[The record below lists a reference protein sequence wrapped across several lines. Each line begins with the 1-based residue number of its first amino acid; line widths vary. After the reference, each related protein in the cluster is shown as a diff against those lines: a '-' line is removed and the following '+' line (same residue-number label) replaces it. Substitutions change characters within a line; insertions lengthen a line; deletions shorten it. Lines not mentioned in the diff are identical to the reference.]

1 MDTPST
7 SPGTPEHR
15 SGVLQDVRSLAHEL
29 RGLFHAHVG
38 LAALET
44 RQAGES
50 LVWMITLGVM
60 VGGLLL
66 SAWLGLLAV
75 AVLTLIQY
83 EYGVMTSPGAA
94 LLLAVGANLLLAL
107 ILYWA
112 IRRRRTHLQFPATVN
127 SLTPDT
133 EKSS

>member
-1 MDTPST
+1 MD
-7 SPGTPEHR
+7 SPATVPVTPENHP
-15 SGVLQDVRSLAHEL
+15 GMMQEVRSLGREL
-29 RGLFHAHVG
+29 RGLFHDQVS

-50 LVWMITLGVM
+50 LVLMITLGVI

-75 AVLTLIQY
+75 VVLALI
-83 EYGVMTSPGAA
+83 EGGVMTSPGMA

-107 ILYWA
+107 VLGWA
-112 IRRRRTHLQFPATVN
+112 IRRHLPHLQFPATVR

-133 EKSS
+133 EKS

>member
-1 MDTPST
+1 MDASST
-7 SPGTPEHR
+7 STGTSDHR
-15 SGVLQDVRSLAHEL
+15 PGVLQDVRSLAREL
-29 RGLFHAHVG
+29 RGLFHDQVG

-50 LVWMITLGVM
+50 LVWMVILGVM

-66 SAWLGLLAV
+66 SAWLGLLA
-75 AVLTLIQY
+75 AIILTLIDH
-83 EYGVMTSPGAA
+83 GVASPSVA
-94 LLLAVGANLLLAL
+94 LLLAVSANLLLAV
-107 ILYWA
+107 ILGWA
-112 IRRRRTHLQFPATVN
+112 IRRQLPHLQFPATVR

>member
-1 MDTPST
+1 MAASST

-15 SGVLQDVRSLAHEL
+15 PGVLQDVRSLAREL
-29 RGLFHAHVG
+29 RGLFHDQVG

-50 LVWMITLGVM
+50 LVWMITLGVV

-66 SAWLGLLAV
+66 SAWLGLLAAV
-75 AVLTLIQY
+75 VLTLL
-83 EYGVMTSPGAA
+83 ERGVMTSPGAA
-94 LLLAVGANLLLAL
+94 LLLAVGAHLLLAV
-107 ILYWA
+107 ILGWA
-112 IRRRRTHLQFPATVN
+112 IRRQRPHLQFPATVR
-127 SLTPDT
+127 SLAPDT

>member
-1 MDTPST
+1 M
-7 SPGTPEHR
+7 
-15 SGVLQDVRSLAHEL
+15 LQDVRSLAREL
-29 RGLFHAHVG
+29 RKLFHDQVG

-50 LVWMITLGVM
+50 LVWMVTLGVM
-60 VGGLLL
+60 AGGLLL

-75 AVLTLIQY
+75 IVLAPV
-83 EYGVMTSPGAA
+83 ERGVMNPSAA
-94 LLLAVGANLLLAL
+94 LLLALGANLLLAVL
-107 ILYWA
+107 LGWA
-112 IRRRRTHLQFPATVN
+112 IRRQLPRLQFPATVR

>member
-1 MDTPST
+1 MDASST
-7 SPGTPEHR
+7 STGTSDHRPG
-15 SGVLQDVRSLAHEL
+15 VQQDVRSLAREL
-29 RGLFHAHVG
+29 RGLFHDQVG

-50 LVWMITLGVM
+50 LVWMVILGVM

-66 SAWLGLLAV
+66 SAWLGLLA
-75 AVLTLIQY
+75 AIILTLIDH
-83 EYGVMTSPGAA
+83 GVTSPSVA
-94 LLLAVGANLLLAL
+94 LLLAVGANLLLAV
-107 ILYWA
+107 ILGWA
-112 IRRRRTHLQFPATVN
+112 IRRQLPHLQFPATVR

>member
-1 MDTPST
+1 MDASST
-7 SPGTPEHR
+7 STGTSDQRP
-15 SGVLQDVRSLAHEL
+15 GVLQDVRTLAREL
-29 RGLFHAHVG
+29 RGLFHDQVG

-50 LVWMITLGVM
+50 LVWMVILGLM

-66 SAWLGLLAV
+66 SAWLGLLA
-75 AVLTLIQY
+75 AIILTLINH
-83 EYGVMTSPGAA
+83 GVTSPSVA
-94 LLLAVGANLLLAL
+94 LLLAVSANLLLAV
-107 ILYWA
+107 ILGWA
-112 IRRRRTHLQFPATVN
+112 IRRQLPHLQFPATVR

>member
-1 MDTPST
+1 MDTSST
-7 SPGTPEHR
+7 SPGTPGHR
-15 SGVLQDVRSLAHEL
+15 PGVLQDVRSLAREL
-29 RGLFHAHVG
+29 RGLFHDQVG

-50 LVWMITLGVM
+50 LVWMVTLGVV

-75 AVLTLIQY
+75 IVLALI
-83 EYGVMTSPGAA
+83 ERGVTSPGVGI
-94 LLLAVGANLLLAL
+94 LLTVGANLLLAVL
-107 ILYWA
+107 LGWA
-112 IRRRRTHLQFPATVN
+112 IRRRLPHLQFPATVR

-133 EKSS
+133 EKPS

>member
-1 MDTPST
+1 MDASST
-7 SPGTPEHR
+7 STGTSDHR
-15 SGVLQDVRSLAHEL
+15 PGVLQDVRSLAREL
-29 RGLFHAHVG
+29 RGLFHDQVG

-50 LVWMITLGVM
+50 LVWMVILGVM

-66 SAWLGLLAV
+66 SAWLGLLA
-75 AVLTLIQY
+75 AIILTLIDH
-83 EYGVMTSPGAA
+83 GVTSPSVA
-94 LLLAVGANLLLAL
+94 LLLAVGANLLLAV
-107 ILYWA
+107 ILGWA
-112 IRRRRTHLQFPATVN
+112 IRRQLPHLQFPATVR

>member
-1 MDTPST
+1 MDASSTT
-7 SPGTPEHR
+7 SPGTSGQRP
-15 SGVLQDVRSLAHEL
+15 GVLQDVRSLAREL
-29 RGLFHAHVG
+29 RGLFHDQVG

-50 LVWMITLGVM
+50 LVWMIILGVL

-66 SAWLGLLAV
+66 SAWIGLLAAVVV
-75 AVLTLIQY
+75 ALIAG
-83 EYGVMTSPGAA
+83 GVAGPSVAI
-94 LLLAVGANLLLAL
+94 LLAVSANVLLAV
-107 ILYWA
+107 ILGWA
-112 IRRRRTHLQFPATVN
+112 IRSRLPHLQFPATVR

>member
-1 MDTPST
+1 MDASST
-7 SPGTPEHR
+7 STGTSDQRP
-15 SGVLQDVRSLAHEL
+15 GVLQDVRTLAREL
-29 RGLFHAHVG
+29 RGLFHDQVG

-50 LVWMITLGVM
+50 LVWMVILGVM

-66 SAWLGLLAV
+66 SAWLGLLA
-75 AVLTLIQY
+75 AIILTLIDH
-83 EYGVMTSPGAA
+83 GVTSPSVA
-94 LLLAVGANLLLAL
+94 LPLAVGANLLLAV
-107 ILYWA
+107 ILGWA
-112 IRRRRTHLQFPATVN
+112 IRRQLPHLQFPATVR

>member
-1 MDTPST
+1 MDTSST
-7 SPGTPEHR
+7 SPGTPGHR
-15 SGVLQDVRSLAHEL
+15 PGVLQDVRSLAREL
-29 RGLFHAHVG
+29 RGLFHDQVG

-60 VGGLLL
+60 AGGLLL

-75 AVLTLIQY
+75 IVLALV
-83 EYGVMTSPGAA
+83 ERGVMGAGAA
-94 LLLAVGANLLLAL
+94 LLLAVGANLLLAVL
-107 ILYWA
+107 LGWA
-112 IRRRRTHLQFPATVN
+112 IRRRLPHLQFPATVR

-133 EKSS
+133 EKPS

>member
-1 MDTPST
+1 M
-7 SPGTPEHR
+7 
-15 SGVLQDVRSLAHEL
+15 LQDVRSLAREL
-29 RGLFHAHVG
+29 RGLFHDQVG

-60 VGGLLL
+60 AGGLLL

-75 AVLTLIQY
+75 IVLALV
-83 EYGVMTSPGAA
+83 ERGVMGAGAA
-94 LLLAVGANLLLAL
+94 LLVAVGANLLLAVL
-107 ILYWA
+107 LGWA
-112 IRRRRTHLQFPATVN
+112 IRRRLPHLQFPATVR

-133 EKSS
+133 EKPS

>member
-1 MDTPST
+1 MDASST
-7 SPGTPEHR
+7 SPGTSGHR
-15 SGVLQDVRSLAHEL
+15 PGVLQDVRSLAREL
-29 RGLFHAHVG
+29 RGLFHDQVG

-60 VGGLLL
+60 AGGLLL

-75 AVLTLIQY
+75 IVLALV
-83 EYGVMTSPGAA
+83 ERGVMGAGAA
-94 LLLAVGANLLLAL
+94 LLLAVGANLLLAV
-107 ILYWA
+107 ILGWA
-112 IRRRRTHLQFPATVN
+112 IRRRLPHLQFPATVR

-133 EKSS
+133 EKPS

>member
-1 MDTPST
+1 MDAPATF
-7 SPGTPEHR
+7 PGTPEHR
-15 SGVLQDVRSLAHEL
+15 PGVLQEVRSLAREL
-29 RGLFHAHVG
+29 RGLFHDQVG

-50 LVWMITLGVM
+50 LVSMITLGVM

-75 AVLTLIQY
+75 VVLTLI
-83 EYGVMTSPGAA
+83 ERGVMTSTSAA

-107 ILYWA
+107 VLGWA
-112 IRRRRTHLQFPATVN
+112 IRRHLPHLQFPATVR

-133 EKSS
+133 EQSS

>member
-1 MDTPST
+1 MDSSATVPIPPEQH
-7 SPGTPEHR
+7 PGVMQE
-15 SGVLQDVRSLAHEL
+15 VRSLGREL
-29 RGLFHAHVG
+29 RGLVHDQVG

-50 LVWMITLGVM
+50 LVLMITLGVI

-75 AVLTLIQY
+75 VVLVLI
-83 EYGVMTSPGAA
+83 ESGVMTSPSMA
-94 LLLAVGANLLLAL
+94 LLLAVGANLLLAVVL
-107 ILYWA
+107 GWT
-112 IRRRRTHLQFPATVN
+112 IRQHLPRLQFPATVR

-133 EKSS
+133 EES

>member
-1 MDTPST
+1 MDTS
-7 SPGTPEHR
+7 SNASGTPGHR
-15 SGVLQDVRSLAHEL
+15 PGVLQDVRSLAREL
-29 RGLFHAHVG
+29 RGLFHDQVG

-50 LVWMITLGVM
+50 LVWMVTLGVV

-75 AVLTLIQY
+75 IVLALV
-83 EYGVMTSPGAA
+83 ERGVMGAGAA
-94 LLLAVGANLLLAL
+94 LLVAVGANLLLAVL
-107 ILYWA
+107 LGWA
-112 IRRRRTHLQFPATVN
+112 IRRRLPHLQFPATVR

-133 EKSS
+133 EKPS

>member
-1 MDTPST
+1 M
-7 SPGTPEHR
+7 
-15 SGVLQDVRSLAHEL
+15 
-29 RGLFHAHVG
+29 RGLFHDQVG

-50 LVWMITLGVM
+50 LVWMVTLGVM
-60 VGGLLL
+60 AGGLLL

-75 AVLTLIQY
+75 IVLAPV
-83 EYGVMTSPGAA
+83 ERGVMNPSAA
-94 LLLAVGANLLLAL
+94 LLLALGANLLLAVL
-107 ILYWA
+107 LGWA
-112 IRRRRTHLQFPATVN
+112 IRRQLPRLQFPATVR

>member
-1 MDTPST
+1 MDASST
-7 SPGTPEHR
+7 STGTSDQRP
-15 SGVLQDVRSLAHEL
+15 GVLQDVRTLAREL
-29 RGLFHAHVG
+29 RGLFHDQVG

-50 LVWMITLGVM
+50 LVWMVTLGVV

-75 AVLTLIQY
+75 IVLALV
-83 EYGVMTSPGAA
+83 ERGVMNPSAA
-94 LLLAVGANLLLAL
+94 LLLALGANLLLAV
-107 ILYWA
+107 ILGWA
-112 IRRRRTHLQFPATVN
+112 IRRRLPHLQFPATVR

-133 EKSS
+133 EKPS

>member
-1 MDTPST
+1 MDTSST
-7 SPGTPEHR
+7 SPGTPGHR
-15 SGVLQDVRSLAHEL
+15 PGVLQDVRSLAREL
-29 RGLFHAHVG
+29 RGLFHDQVG

-60 VGGLLL
+60 AGGLLL

-75 AVLTLIQY
+75 IVLALV
-83 EYGVMTSPGAA
+83 ERGVMGAGAA
-94 LLLAVGANLLLAL
+94 LLVAVGANLLLAVL
-107 ILYWA
+107 LGWA
-112 IRRRRTHLQFPATVN
+112 IRRRLPHLQFPATVR

-133 EKSS
+133 EKPS